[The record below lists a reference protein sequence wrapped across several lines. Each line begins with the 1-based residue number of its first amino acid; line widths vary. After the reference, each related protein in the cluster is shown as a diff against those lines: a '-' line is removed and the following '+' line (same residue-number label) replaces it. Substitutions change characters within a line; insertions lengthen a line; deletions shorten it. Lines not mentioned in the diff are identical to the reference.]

1 MAEMAR
7 LTVEQ
12 LDVVVRLET
21 LEGLAA
27 WRRQL
32 RVPLGCV
39 RMVHVEEA
47 PLARLSLWRLPG
59 LAWPGRFAVGSRTRH
74 GVREFV
80 AVRAGQPAIVLD
92 AEGAR
97 WDRLVVSHPEA
108 VNVAAELAALLLGRG
123 PGSRHGSQLSR
134 ANHQHG
140 PSLHRE
146 KAEHPGAGTR
156 RRAAGHAGAG
166 AACRLL

>member
-1 MAEMAR
+1 MAR

-12 LDVVVRLET
+12 LDVVVRLEA

-27 WRRQL
+27 WRREL

-47 PLARLSLWRLPG
+47 PLAGLSLWRLPG
-59 LAWPGRFAVGSRTRH
+59 LSWPGLFAVGSRTRD

-97 WDRLVVSHPEA
+97 WDRLVISHPDA
-108 VNVAAELAALLLGRG
+108 VNVAAELAELLLGRG
-123 PGSRHGSQLSR
+123 PGGGHHGSQVSR
-134 ANHQHG
+134 PGRQHG
-140 PSLHRE
+140 PSLYRE
-146 KAEHPGAGTR
+146 KSEHPGPGTR
-156 RRAAGHAGAG
+156 NRAGVG